1 VSIRPDEHLVTTARE
16 LGEAVKHFRTSA
28 GMTQVDAADTL
39 GVGQP
44 YLSSLEAGKF
54 GRALSHVLRL
64 LGLVGCEVIV
74 RPRTQLRVKRNAI
87 DLNRS
92 RVPG

>member
-1 VSIRPDEHLVTTARE
+1 VTTARE

-28 GMTQVDAADTL
+28 GMTQLDAAETL

-54 GRALSHVLRL
+54 GRALTHVLRL

-74 RPRTQLRVKRNAI
+74 RPRAPVKGQRKR
-87 DLNRS
+87 DRS
-92 RVPG
+92 QSLPGASVGA